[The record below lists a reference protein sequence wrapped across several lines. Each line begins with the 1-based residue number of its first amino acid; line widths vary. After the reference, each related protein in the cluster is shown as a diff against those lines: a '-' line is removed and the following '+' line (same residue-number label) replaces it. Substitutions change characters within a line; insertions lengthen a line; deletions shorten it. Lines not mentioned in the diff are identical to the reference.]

1 MAIERL
7 IKFMTLQTIDLKQGV
22 NWLSAELERDIIAL
36 ITASFNGVDGHAYY
50 AKYFLCPDAFDRKLR
65 LYFDQQKVVGYC
77 LISFT
82 GTEYHVLLNASAAF
96 YPDYRKGGNTFAFSM
111 QQAFLYWL
119 KNPFKRIF
127 YADTMLSPAMY
138 RAIANKAAIV
148 WPSVDNTAFLPQQL
162 FEQFNQHGRKCDLL
176 DARCLL
182 DVGRRTNY
190 TEQEV
195 DTFRTSNKKEIAF
208 FCQVNP
214 DFDKGVA
221 LFVIMPITLKQLLF
235 TAFKVFT

>member
-1 MAIERL
+1 
-7 IKFMTLQTIDLKQGV
+7 MTIQTVDLKQGG
-22 NWLSAELERDIIAL
+22 NWLNTVLERDIIAL
-36 ITASFNGVDGHAYY
+36 INASFNGVDSQAYY

-82 GTEYHVLLNASAAF
+82 HNENDVLLNASAAF
-96 YPDYRKGGNTFAFSM
+96 YPAYRKGGNTFVFSM

-119 KNPFKRIF
+119 KHPFKRIF

-148 WPSVDNTAFLPQQL
+148 WPSVDNTALLPQQL
-162 FEQFNQHGRKCDLL
+162 FEQFNQHGRKSHRL

-182 DVGRRTNY
+182 DVGRSTNY

-195 DTFRTSNKKEIAF
+195 HTFRTSNKKEIAF
-208 FCQVNP
+208 YCQVNP

-221 LFVIMPITLKQLLF
+221 LFVIMPISLKQLLL

>member
-1 MAIERL
+1 
-7 IKFMTLQTIDLKQGV
+7 MTLQTIDLKQGV

-36 ITASFNGVDGHAYY
+36 ITASFNGVDGHAYF

-148 WPSVDNTAFLPQQL
+148 WPSVNNTAFLPQQL

-182 DVGRRTNY
+182 DVGRSTNY

-221 LFVIMPITLKQLLF
+221 LFVIMPVSLKQLLF

>member
-1 MAIERL
+1 
-7 IKFMTLQTIDLKQGV
+7 MTIQTVDLKQGG
-22 NWLSAELERDIIAL
+22 NWLNTVLERDIITL
-36 ITASFNGVDGHAYY
+36 INASFNGVDSQAYY

-82 GTEYHVLLNASAAF
+82 HNENDVLLNASAAF
-96 YPDYRKGGNTFAFSM
+96 YPAYRKGGNTFVFSM

-119 KNPFKRIF
+119 KHPFKRIF

-148 WPSVDNTAFLPQQL
+148 WPSVDNTALLPQQL
-162 FEQFNQHGRKCDLL
+162 FEKFNQHGRKSHLL

-221 LFVIMPITLKQLLF
+221 LFVIMPVSLKQLLF